1 MALRVTEGADLSH
14 AARLDTPRAR
24 LPQRR
29 TSRVTVSAQDGAAC
43 PGGLSGTRSC
53 GWFLA
58 RVRGIAPRAKG
69 QGPSRHPTEGGTAGT
84 ARDGQGLWRD
94 TSSPAARDFCLPL
107 GVTPCGGRA
116 LLPGQEPPGDRL
128 WFLTAETA
136 TLQYRFSGMP
146 DA

>member
-1 MALRVTEGADLSH
+1 MSRRPFRHLVLRMVSGPGPRDRP
-14 AARLDTPRAR
+14 ARPG
-24 LPQRR
+24 PGPWPP
-29 TSRVTVSAQDGAAC
+29 SDGAGNC
-43 PGGLSGTRSC
+43 
-53 GWFLA
+53 
-58 RVRGIAPRAKG
+58 
-69 QGPSRHPTEGGTAGT
+69 
-84 ARDGQGLWRD
+84 RDGQGPWRD